1 MLFIQSII
9 PPKLNTL
16 KTKRDFLFFFTF
28 PIIIIAAISCVNI
41 MLNFYKS
48 FDQTKQST
56 ELTLS
61 AFSKHCEYKINS
73 VINSASF
80 LEINPYTLKILDN
93 AANTAA
99 EDFAAAKNAL
109 AKLKNSNPI
118 IETAAIL
125 CKEKNTVITPDGEF
139 TFENFFD
146 ENYIL
151 DAYPSSYF
159 KNFRIYDSSN
169 YRIIPPVSVTTP
181 NKNTSTV
188 SPILIRKMSQKHKN
202 YVFISISME
211 KLLKS
216 DMTSLNFTKNSE
228 IFVLNS
234 YSGKVFS
241 PTDTDGINIF
251 GTEIYNKLVKKM
263 TSFKEKTEGG
273 TSYYIFSY
281 APSKTIFGY
290 IYYTKIPTRDLYN
303 KYSFILLLTVF
314 LTLVTV
320 IYALRFSANISNGI
334 YSSLNDISS
343 SLKNRN
349 EQNTALIPKILESVA
364 EFKKE
369 YSHILSYAQEK
380 YIIEYM
386 NSDSDTISQDA
397 REQILN
403 NLPFDKTYFICTIFK
418 ISPTDKLSMLLGK
431 DSAKYTLSE
440 TFKLLKSIWLETTDC
455 FFVSS
460 EKNTLYVLINTNDIS
475 IETLIDEKCSYISSI
490 LKYDADLINLTIGKG
505 TLEQGIEGL
514 KKSHTAAI
522 NNMINVYSPLKLNVS
537 SKTYKN
543 GLSHQT
549 ESRLFLALINENCN
563 EAMEIIEGEVNA
575 LYGNEQKLRNAY
587 SEIID
592 IIFRVMRIKGINFTG
607 EENQYETRYNIIK
620 QPLDEIQNT
629 IKSFVNEFSKIN
641 ENEIDVNNILEY
653 INDNFTNPLISLDF
667 LSDEFNN
674 DSKYLSA
681 LIKNK
686 LGIGFHEYIT
696 NLRIDKAKVLLTTT
710 GLSQQ
715 DILEQCGFTNRQTF
729 SRVFKKT
736 TGSTPSEYKRIHS
749 KN

>member
-1 MLFIQSII
+1 
-9 PPKLNTL
+9 
-16 KTKRDFLFFFTF
+16 
-28 PIIIIAAISCVNI
+28 
-41 MLNFYKS
+41 
-48 FDQTKQST
+48 
-56 ELTLS
+56 
-61 AFSKHCEYKINS
+61 
-73 VINSASF
+73 
-80 LEINPYTLKILDN
+80 
-93 AANTAA
+93 
-99 EDFAAAKNAL
+99 
-109 AKLKNSNPI
+109 
-118 IETAAIL
+118 
-125 CKEKNTVITPDGEF
+125 
-139 TFENFFD
+139 
-146 ENYIL
+146 
-151 DAYPSSYF
+151 
-159 KNFRIYDSSN
+159 
-169 YRIIPPVSVTTP
+169 
-181 NKNTSTV
+181 
-188 SPILIRKMSQKHKN
+188 
-202 YVFISISME
+202 ME
-211 KLLKS
+211 RLLKS
-216 DMTSLNFTKNSE
+216 DMTSLNFTRNSE

-241 PTDTDGINIF
+241 PTNTDGINIF

-273 TSYYIFSY
+273 VSYHIFSY

-303 KYSFILLLTVF
+303 KYSFTLLLTVL

-343 SLKNRN
+343 NLENRN

-364 EFKKE
+364 EFKKD
-369 YSHILSYAQEK
+369 YTHILSYAQEK

-386 NSDSDTISQDA
+386 NGDSDTVSQDA
-397 REQILN
+397 REQISN

-431 DSAKYTLSE
+431 DSVKYTLGE

-460 EKNTLYVLINTNDIS
+460 EKNTLYVLINTNDTS
-475 IETLIDEKCSYISSI
+475 IETLIDEKCNYVSSI

-549 ESRLFLALINENCN
+549 ESKLFLSLINRNCN
-563 EAMEIIEGEVNA
+563 QAMEIIESEVKS
-575 LYGNEQKLRNAY
+575 LSGNEQKLRNAY

-592 IIFRVMRIKGINFTG
+592 VIFRVMRIKGINFMG
-607 EENQYETRYNIIK
+607 EENQYETLYNIIK

-629 IKSFVNEFSKIN
+629 IKAFVNEFSKTN
-641 ENEIDVNNILEY
+641 DKEIDVDNILEY
-653 INDNFTNPLISLDF
+653 INDNCTNPLISLDF
-667 LSDEFNN
+667 LSDKFNN

-710 GLSQQ
+710 DLSQQ

-749 KN
+749 KS